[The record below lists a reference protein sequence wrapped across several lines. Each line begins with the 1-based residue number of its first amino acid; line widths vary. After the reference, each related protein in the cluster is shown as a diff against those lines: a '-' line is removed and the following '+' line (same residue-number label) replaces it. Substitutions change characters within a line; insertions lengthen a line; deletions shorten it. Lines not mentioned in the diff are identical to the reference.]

1 MVADGQYA
9 CCQLHRHQQRQH
21 RATLAPWSLAWW
33 RDARGSGT
41 APLSRTRTHAH
52 THKHTHT
59 QLLALWLGTCGASV
73 SLCSSPSVSRTDTK
87 VEDQQVGEEGTEEV
101 KKGAAWN
108 GAGAGLRGRG
118 RQPHTQAGIRTD
130 GRRPAAEERE
140 RERDTRW
147 WRRSNC
153 GLSRYTRHT
162 VCTRARTHT
171 HGRSRGCVWRDA
183 SSLTLITA
191 QSSAVI
197 AYFH

>member
-52 THKHTHT
+52 THTLT
-59 QLLALWLGTCGASV
+59 SSVARNLWGIGLPLLLALGLTHRHESRGPTGRRGGHGGGQEGSSLERGWGGT
-73 SLCSSPSVSRTDTK
+73 PWERETT
-87 VEDQQVGEEGTEEV
+87 
-101 KKGAAWN
+101 
-108 GAGAGLRGRG
+108 
-118 RQPHTQAGIRTD
+118 PHTGRDTD
-130 GRRPAAEERE
+130 GRTAAGGRGERE
-140 RERDTRW
+140 RERYQVVEAFELRAVTLH
-147 WRRSNC
+147 SPH
-153 GLSRYTRHT
+153 GLHA
-162 VCTRARTHT
+162 RAHTHT